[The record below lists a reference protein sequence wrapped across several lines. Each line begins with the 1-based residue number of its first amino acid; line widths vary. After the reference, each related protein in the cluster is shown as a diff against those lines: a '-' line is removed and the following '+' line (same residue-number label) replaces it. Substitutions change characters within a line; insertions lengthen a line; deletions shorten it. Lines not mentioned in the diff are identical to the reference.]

1 MASGTVPVLETERL
15 RLRQWTAADFE
26 PLADFLGREA
36 LNRFRGGAL
45 AREQAWEF
53 LSARA
58 GEWQIRGYG
67 SFVIEEK
74 KSGRP
79 AGYAG
84 LWHPFDLAEPELMW
98 SLYPE
103 YHGKG
108 YATEAARA
116 VIDWADRTLHLG
128 PLMSFIH
135 PDNTPSIAVAE
146 RLGASIEELTTLR
159 GETRYRYRHVL
170 PAMPAGQQS
179 IQSTRSTNNQISSS
193 KGLN

>member
-1 MASGTVPVLETERL
+1 MMMAAAVPQPVLETERL
-15 RLRQWTAADFE
+15 LLRQWTLADFE
-26 PLADFLGREA
+26 PLADFLGRDE

-45 AREQAWEF
+45 RREEAWEY

-58 GEWQIRGYG
+58 GEWTIRGYG

-74 KSGRP
+74 KSGNP
-79 AGYAG
+79 VGFAG
-84 LWHPFDLAEPELMW
+84 LWHPFDFIGPELMW
-98 SLYPE
+98 SLFPKF
-103 YHGKG
+103 HRKG

-116 VIDWADRTLHLG
+116 VLAWAHETLRLG

-135 PDNTPSIAVAE
+135 PDNQGSINVAE

-170 PAMPAGQQS
+170 PHSS
-179 IQSTRSTNNQISSS
+179 I
-193 KGLN
+193 